1 MLNEINRQKKVH
13 TYDSNYMNS
22 RLIKTNI
29 RGFAINSVV
38 VPEGTDC
45 ERDRGDF
52 QNDGNTL
59 FIDIPSSN
67 RLKDYSK
74 DLSISLY
81 VIFNLIWKYKY
92 TYTHIYVYICKAE
105 LTLSSKT
112 FSANIPFFFFFG
124 SNIFYFHI
132 TGEDKDTIPLVREQ
146 FITLLIFYNSISII
160 LNIL

>member
-1 MLNEINRQKKVH
+1 MEHFSAIKRSKLLTHTHTQLSCENIMLNEINRQKKVH

-29 RGFAINSVV
+29 RGFAVNSVV

-74 DLSISLY
+74 DLRISLY
-81 VIFNLIWKYKY
+81 VIFNLI
-92 TYTHIYVYICKAE
+92 
-105 LTLSSKT
+105 
-112 FSANIPFFFFFG
+112 
-124 SNIFYFHI
+124 
-132 TGEDKDTIPLVREQ
+132 
-146 FITLLIFYNSISII
+146 
-160 LNIL
+160 

>member
-13 TYDSNYMNS
+13 MYDSNYMNS

-29 RGFAINSVV
+29 RGFAVNSVV

-59 FIDIPSSN
+59 FIDISSSN

-81 VIFNLIWKYKY
+81 VIFNLSY
-92 TYTHIYVYICKAE
+92 TMTKWALSQGCKD
-105 LTLSSKT
+105 SSI
-112 FSANIPFFFFFG
+112 SANQ
-124 SNIFYFHI
+124 SM
-132 TGEDKDTIPLVREQ
+132 
-146 FITLLIFYNSISII
+146 
-160 LNIL
+160 

>member
-1 MLNEINRQKKVH
+1 
-13 TYDSNYMNS
+13 MNS
-22 RLIKTNI
+22 RLIQTNI
-29 RGFAINSVV
+29 RGFAVLRGLTV
-38 VPEGTDC
+38 KGTEGTSKMM
-45 ERDRGDF
+45 EILYLLISPH
-52 QNDGNTL
+52 Q
-59 FIDIPSSN
+59 N
-67 RLKDYSK
+67 RLKGYSK

-92 TYTHIYVYICKAE
+92 THTHTHTHIHIYIFAKLNQPWALRLFL
-105 LTLSSKT
+105 LT
-112 FSANIPFFFFFG
+112 FYFFFG

>member
-1 MLNEINRQKKVH
+1 MEHFSAIKRSKLLTHTHTQLSCENIMLNEINRQKKVH

-81 VIFNLIWKYKY
+81 VIFNLI
-92 TYTHIYVYICKAE
+92 
-105 LTLSSKT
+105 
-112 FSANIPFFFFFG
+112 
-124 SNIFYFHI
+124 
-132 TGEDKDTIPLVREQ
+132 
-146 FITLLIFYNSISII
+146 
-160 LNIL
+160 